1 MGFWSGF
8 CSFCS
13 SVGSAVS
20 SAVSSVGSAIKSAA
34 STVWETAKSVAS
46 KAVGW
51 MAEKA
56 ETFVGNVKKVW
67 ESVKPFINSHIRP
80 FLKAAAT
87 FVPWP
92 WLKGALLVLDKGLGY
107 LANIDDSPFVKKV
120 GEAVRWAIQQAKNL
134 QNIFLSKEEEKQA
147 EVHKEVLSEAA
158 QQLPPEEAKSV
169 QLAALINDFA
179 LVQTAIKKVFAEN
192 SIHDFEHYLR
202 LRATQ
207 KLLKFTEQKL
217 TQAESIEDITEDD
230 IFLLKAG
237 AGLLAAVPVLSDA
250 DALQLDGIIF
260 SRYGKKLIPFVFEE
274 MIFAWGQKL
283 DGLERDWDVKNKA
296 VAKDVVLKRRLETA
310 KKLSELSTEEEALL
324 SQLQIDVPKLQAE
337 AEAIAKESQE
347 MKNYV
352 FAAEGFLQT
361 LEKSPEQLQ
370 SEDKGYLARE
380 GAQVGMIIID
390 CAQNGRKWESLS
402 EEEQMLIIDY
412 ANIFKEESEQRVKQL
427 VEVEVGA

>member
-1 MGFWSGF
+1 MGFWSSV

-147 EVHKEVLSEAA
+147 EAHKEVLSEAA

-283 DGLERDWDVKNKA
+283 DGLERDWDIKNKA